1 LFLCVLI
8 MFVAFPRPRSST
20 GRLVGAGDPAFVFF
34 HGRSKLC

>member
-1 LFLCVLI
+1 
-8 MFVAFPRPRSST
+8 MFVAFPAAFFD